1 LTPVAATTVEELPD
15 WAVKLL
21 DSARVAHLG
30 LLDDD
35 GRPRVLPVTFAL
47 VDGAVW
53 TAVDDK
59 PKDRQG
65 EQLARVRWLRARPR
79 AAITVDHYEDDWTQ
93 LAWVQLTGDTAVI
106 DPAGNDQVLE
116 ALARRYDHYRRH
128 TPPGPLLRLVPVRA
142 VCWRASEPDP
152 Q

>member
-1 LTPVAATTVEELPD
+1 VKPVGGTVAELPE
-15 WAVKLL
+15 WATELL
-21 DSARVAHLG
+21 ETERVAHLG

-59 PKDRQG
+59 PKERPP
-65 EQLARVRWLRARPR
+65 EKIARVRWLRARP
-79 AAITVDHYEDDWTQ
+79 ASAITVDHYDDDWTQ
-93 LAWVQLTGDTAVI
+93 LAWVQLIGDTTVM
-106 DPAGNDQVLE
+106 DRAGNERVLE
-116 ALARRYDHYRRH
+116 ALASRYDHYRRH
-128 TPPGPLLRLVPVRA
+128 TPPGPLLRLVPGRA
-142 VCWRASEPDP
+142 LYWRAAQADP